1 MNRVGKSLIYW
12 QDSNLNLVTVYYSA
26 KNLVLS
32 AVGFLASL
40 LNMTSPVP
48 ENAKTVIRPIQYGDL
63 ERIEQLTTQA
73 TDTECNSCSLTFI
86 RQLQQVR
93 RWYGLLM
100 VLNWFPNPCQYDFCF
115 YVAEQFQR
123 LRGLIKVSP
132 FNRTR
137 STWRV
142 EQVLVAPDPSPESIN
157 KPAKLET
164 GSALLRHCFE
174 TIWEARTWLLE
185 VNIHNKDTLALY
197 RRNGFQPLAQ
207 LTYWSISEQTL
218 AKLGDREPD
227 LPNLL
232 PVSNADAQLLYQL
245 DTASMPPLVRQ
256 VFDRHIEDFKTGF
269 MRSLVSTLQQ
279 WFNRTE
285 VINAYVFESQR
296 KAAIGY
302 FQLTLCRDGSR
313 SHEAQLTVHPAY
325 TCLYPELF
333 SQMAR
338 ITQQYPAQS
347 LHLASADY
355 QPERED
361 YLEQLDAQ
369 RIEHTL
375 LMSRSVWH
383 KIREAKKLEGLQLS
397 EVLQGLQPARTP
409 IPSRMSWWES
419 LSKQPNAASK
429 TNGANSSSKQKS
441 KEKDIP
447 PPANSTDTE

>member
-1 MNRVGKSLIYW
+1 MSLYNTEQKLW
-12 QDSNLNLVTVYYSA
+12 VW
-26 KNLVLS
+26 S

-63 ERIEQLTTQA
+63 ESIEQLTTQA
-73 TDTECNSCSLTFI
+73 TEAECNSCSLTFI
-86 RQLQQVR
+86 RQIQQVR

-100 VLNWFPNPCQYDFCF
+100 ILNWFPNPCQYDFCL

-142 EQVLVAPDPSPESIN
+142 EQVLVDPTPSLEPSS
-157 KPAKLET
+157 KPAKLDT

-174 TIWEARTWLLE
+174 KIWEARTWLLE

-197 RRNGFQPLAQ
+197 RHNGFQPLAQ
-207 LTYWSISEQTL
+207 LTYWSISAQTL
-218 AKLGDREPD
+218 ASLADREPD

-269 MRSLVSTLQQ
+269 TRSLVSTVQQ

-285 VINAYVFESQR
+285 VISAYVFEPQR

-302 FQLTLCRDGSR
+302 FQLTLCQDGSR
-313 SHEAQLTVHPAY
+313 AHEAQLTVHPAY

-333 SQMAR
+333 SQMAW

-361 YLEQLDAQ
+361 YLEQLEAQ
-369 RIEHTL
+369 RIEHSL

-419 LSKQPNAASK
+419 LSQHPNAASK
-429 TNGANSSSKQKS
+429 MNGNSSAKHRLKD
-441 KEKDIP
+441 KDIP
-447 PPANSTDTE
+447 PPANSTDVE